1 MKEKKDFFIGWQDD
15 GMAPNTKLF
24 LKKRIILLLAT
35 ITVLAVVL
43 VYAQRNFVPYLY
55 DFGNDIEVTGTL
67 YTEPFPFLLSDEK
80 ISLGNTSTDNILLVG
95 YGKLGAM
102 TTIKDMQKMHGKM
115 HGRHVTLKGTPG
127 YGDGKIILSL
137 NDGKASLKSID
148 KGTANMSIRE
158 TNSQTQINLS
168 GEILDPKCYFGLM
181 KPGEGK
187 IHKSCAIRCISGGIP
202 PIFRD
207 ERGIHSDNKYFLL
220 LDKNGKQINKDIL
233 PFVGEKVKLNGAVST
248 FDKWDILHIDINEIA
263 SQD

>member
-102 TTIKDMQKMHGKM
+102 TTIKGMQKMHGKM

-148 KGTANMSIRE
+148 KGT
-158 TNSQTQINLS
+158 
-168 GEILDPKCYFGLM
+168 
-181 KPGEGK
+181 
-187 IHKSCAIRCISGGIP
+187 ISGGIP
-202 PIFRD
+202 PIFRE
-207 ERGIHSDNKYFLL
+207 ERGMHSDKKYFLL